1 VRAFLT
7 PKWLA
12 AHVLLIVV
20 CATMIRLGIW
30 QWHVGG
36 IRHGDLRNYAYA
48 VQWWAFTGFAIF
60 FWARLIRDARLRDVP
75 APPVQ
80 QPPSP
85 DRTSL
90 HHAAIAGDHRL
101 GHRSGTRDTTPTCA
115 RWTSNDREADSDVD
129 SGSPPDR
136 AAIWWGKI
144 GGALLRYR
152 VMAIVTGTALLLLV
166 FVAIPIQIWGHND
179 GPCP

>member
-1 VRAFLT
+1 MRAFLT

-12 AHVLLIVV
+12 AHVLLIVL

-60 FWARLIRDARLRDVP
+60 FWARLIRDAGLRDVP
-75 APPVQ
+75 VPPVQ

-85 DRTSL
+85 DQYRRYTMPQSQEITDSATDPERARYNAYLRSL
-90 HHAAIAGDHRL
+90 D
-101 GHRSGTRDTTPTCA
+101 
-115 RWTSNDREADSDVD
+115 E
-129 SGSPPDR
+129 
-136 AAIWWGKI
+136 
-144 GGALLRYR
+144 
-152 VMAIVTGTALLLLV
+152 
-166 FVAIPIQIWGHND
+166 Q
-179 GPCP
+179 